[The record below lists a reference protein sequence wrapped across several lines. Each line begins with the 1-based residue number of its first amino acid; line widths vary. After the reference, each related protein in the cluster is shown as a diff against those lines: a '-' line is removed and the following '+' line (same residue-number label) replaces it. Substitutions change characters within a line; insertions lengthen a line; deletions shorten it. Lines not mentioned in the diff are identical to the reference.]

1 MSAKQPDTTPHGGHL
16 LVERLIG
23 IAGTEHVASDADS
36 RRFFA
41 QDVHSSGHM
50 PLAIVAP
57 GAVEELSAAV
67 AAITGAGYAVVP
79 RGGGMSYTDGYL
91 PVRAASVTVDTR
103 RLDRVVEINA
113 ADRYAIV
120 ECGMT
125 WKALNDALEPHG
137 LRTPYWGP
145 LSGLKATVGGALS
158 QGSIFLGSGLYGP
171 VQESLIGLEVVIAD
185 GTVLR
190 TGGAALAHGVPFF
203 RHYGPDL
210 SSFFTGDCGALGIK
224 ARAALKLIPVPAAS
238 RFLSFT
244 FDDAAAL
251 YAAMADT
258 ARAGLAAECFSFDP
272 GLQAVR
278 MKRVSLAED
287 VKALGK
293 VVKSAGSVLA
303 GLKEGARVVLAG
315 RSFLKEGGFSL
326 HFGVDGR
333 DAVDADARSA
343 AIRAIA
349 GNAGKETDDTIP
361 KVMRASPF
369 MEVNSMI
376 GPGGER
382 WVPVHCVVPFSQ
394 ATAMYEACE
403 ALFTRHAAELAQLA
417 IDHGYLSCSVGSSGI
432 LVEPCLYWPDA
443 RQEFHDK
450 VLDAAYLARLPSFPK
465 NPAARAAVMRIRGEL
480 ADLFAASGA
489 VSFQIGKFYRYRQSQ
504 HASSLAL
511 LDALKR
517 DVDPRGLM
525 NPGALGFPA

>member
-1 MSAKQPDTTPHGGHL
+1 MSANQADVTANRGQQ
-16 LVERLIG
+16 LVARLVG
-23 IAGTEHVASDADS
+23 IAGAQHVASDEAS

-41 QDVHSSGHM
+41 QDVHSAGHK

-57 GAVEELSAAV
+57 GTVEELSGAV

-91 PVRAASVTVDTR
+91 PVRAESVTVDTR

-113 ADRYAIV
+113 ADRYVIV
-120 ECGMT
+120 ECGIS

-145 LSGLKATVGGALS
+145 LSGLKATVGGALA

-171 VQESLIGLEVVIAD
+171 VQESLLGLEVVIAD

-190 TGGAALAHGVPFF
+190 TGGSALAQGVPFF

-210 SSFFTGDCGALGIK
+210 NGFFTGDCGALGIK
-224 ARAALKLIPVPAAS
+224 ARATLKLIPMPAES

-244 FDDAAAL
+244 FDDAASL
-251 YAAMADT
+251 YVAMADT
-258 ARAGLAAECFSFDP
+258 ARAGLAAECFAFDP

-278 MKRVSLAED
+278 MKRVSLAKD
-287 VKALGK
+287 VQALGK
-293 VVKSAGSVLA
+293 VVKSAGGVLA
-303 GLKEGARVVLAG
+303 GLKEGAKVVLAG

-333 DAVDADARSA
+333 DAVAADARAA

-349 GNAGKETDDTIP
+349 GTAGKETDNTIP
-361 KVMRASPF
+361 KVMRAGPF
-369 MEVNSMI
+369 LEVNSMI

-382 WVPVHCVVPFSQ
+382 WVPVHGLVPFSQ
-394 ATAMYEACE
+394 AAAIYEACE
-403 ALFTRHAAELAQLA
+403 ALFARHAAELEQFG
-417 IDHGYLSCSVGSSGI
+417 IDHGCLSCSVGSSGI

-443 RQEFHDK
+443 RQEFHDR
-450 VLDAAYLARLPSFPK
+450 VLDAAYLARLPSFPE
-465 NPAARAAVMRIRGEL
+465 NLAARAAVTRIRGEL
-480 ADLFAASGA
+480 ADLFASSGA
-489 VSFQIGKFYRYRQSQ
+489 VSFQIGKFYRFRQSQ
-504 HASSLAL
+504 HATALAL